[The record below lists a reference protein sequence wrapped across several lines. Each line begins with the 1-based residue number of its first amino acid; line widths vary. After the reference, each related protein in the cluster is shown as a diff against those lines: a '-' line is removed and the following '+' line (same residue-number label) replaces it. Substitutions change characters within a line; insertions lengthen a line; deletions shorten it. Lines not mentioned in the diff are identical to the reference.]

1 MSTTYRIAEVAQ
13 RSGFTPAALRY
24 YEDIGLV
31 APAGRTDAGYRLYD
45 ETSLERLRFISRA
58 KQLGCSL
65 DEIADLVTARDG
77 GRCAPVQDRL
87 RTTVEAKINDAHAQI
102 AALTILAAN
111 LQRAA
116 ATLSTQPVDG
126 PCDDT
131 CGCTTDTA
139 LLTVPTSVP
148 LVANAA
154 AAEGPEGAAP
164 IACTLDG
171 ADMATRLD
179 EWNALL
185 ADEHGLLGGVIARR
199 RLDDGGLRLEFG
211 PGTDVTEIARLA
223 AAEQGCCRFIRF
235 ALVIDDRGVA
245 LEVHAPPDGEP
256 VLAALFGTA
265 PVALDAPVRKAS

>member
-45 ETSLERLRFISRA
+45 ETSLERLRFIARA

-65 DEIADLVTARDG
+65 DEIADLVTAWDG

-87 RTTVEAKINDAHAQI
+87 RTTVEVKINDAHAQI
-102 AALTILAAN
+102 AALTILAAD

-126 PCDDT
+126 PCDET

-139 LLTVPTSVP
+139 LLTLPTSVP
-148 LVANAA
+148 LVAKAA
-154 AAEGPEGAAP
+154 ATAEGPEGAAP

-171 ADMATRLD
+171 GDSRCTTRRTASPCSPPCSEPRPPD
-179 EWNALL
+179 
-185 ADEHGLLGGVIARR
+185 RR
-199 RLDDGGLRLEFG
+199 AHPRPQVRPWRPRG
-211 PGTDVTEIARLA
+211 PEPPRARLA
-223 AAEQGCCRFIRF
+223 APVPIIGLLA
-235 ALVIDDRGVA
+235 ATGVA
-245 LEVHAPPDGEP
+245 TLLGPSPSVSPG
-256 VLAALFGTA
+256 
-265 PVALDAPVRKAS
+265 

>member
-1 MSTTYRIAEVAQ
+1 MSSTYRIAEVAQ
-13 RSGFTPAALRY
+13 RSGFTAATLRY

-31 APAGRTDAGYRLYD
+31 NPVRRTDAGYRLYD
-45 ETSLERLRFISRA
+45 ETSLERLRFIAGA

-65 DEIADLVTARDG
+65 DEIADLVSAWDG
-77 GRCAPVQDRL
+77 GRCRPVQDRL
-87 RTTVEAKINDAHAQI
+87 RATVEAKISDAHAQI
-102 AALTILAAN
+102 AELTTLAAD
-111 LQRAA
+111 LRRAA

-139 LLTVPTSVP
+139 VPTMPTSVP
-148 LVANAA
+148 LVAKATA
-154 AAEGPEGAAP
+154 TAEGPNGAAP

-171 ADMATRLD
+171 ADMGTRLD
-179 EWNALL
+179 EWKALL
-185 ADEHGLLGGVIARR
+185 ADKHGVLGGVTARR
-199 RLDDGGLRLEFG
+199 KLGDGGLRLQFG
-211 PGTDVTEIARLA
+211 PGADVTEIARLA
-223 AAEQGCCRFIRF
+223 AAEQGCCRFFRF

-265 PVALDAPVRKAS
+265 AA